1 MLTLVSCG
9 GTMKYGFDNGVNTA
23 IYYLRGERILMFRNS
38 YLNRKLHSLLGVIP
52 VGFFLIEHLITN
64 YSASKGGHVAFL
76 EHVDFLHNLPLTLAL
91 EIVGIWIP
99 LLYHAIYGLYVAY
112 TARNNVSNYGYFRN
126 QMFFMQRVT
135 GVITFLFV
143 AWHFFQ
149 TRFQITLGLPQEQ
162 IGVQMHHIATNP
174 INFVLYC
181 IGIVAA
187 VFHFSNG
194 MWSFLVSWGVTV
206 GPRAQ
211 KISTFVW
218 MGVFVLM
225 TIMFIMSLTAFLS
238 PEFQNLPMPVKG

>member
-1 MLTLVSCG
+1 
-9 GTMKYGFDNGVNTA
+9 MKYGFDKYVNTA
-23 IYYLRGERILMFRNS
+23 INYLRGERILMFRNS
-38 YLNRKLHSLLGVIP
+38 YFSRKLHSLLGVIP

-64 YSASKGGHVAFL
+64 YSASKGGHSAFM
-76 EHVDFLHNLPLTLAL
+76 EHVEFLHNLPLVLLL
-91 EIVGIWIP
+91 EIVGIWLP
-99 LLYHAIYGLYVAY
+99 LLYHAVYGLYVAY
-112 TARNNVSNYGYFRN
+112 TARNNVNNYGYFRN
-126 QMFFMQRVT
+126 QMFFLQRVT

-149 TRFQITLGLPQEQ
+149 TRFQITLGNVDQGA

-174 INFVLYC
+174 ISFVFYC

-211 KISTFVW
+211 KVSSFVW
-218 MGVFVLM
+218 MVVFVIM

-238 PEFQNLPMPVKG
+238 PEFQNVPPIKG